1 MNYELRIRNYELNM
15 KKVILLVSCLA
26 VMVNIST
33 AQKFAQVPGTVVCY
47 QPASTEKYI
56 GSPSLVILPNGDYVA
71 SHDFF
76 GPQSSEWQQAV
87 TTIYRSKDKGKSWKK
102 ISTISGAF
110 WSSLFVHKGDL
121 YLLGPDRHHGTVL
134 IRKSTDG
141 GKTWTQP
148 TNKQNGVLL
157 TGEFHCAP
165 MPVVEY
171 NGRLWRPM
179 ETAHGPI
186 LQWGK
191 RYGAMVMSA
200 PVDADL
206 MNTKSWQTS
215 DPLLYDSTYLNG
227 NFGGWLEGN
236 FVVDKSGQMWDI
248 LRVDDKSSHAE
259 KAAMV
264 KISKD
269 GKKLSFDPQTGFIP
283 FDGGSKKF
291 VIKYDATSD
300 YYYTLANV
308 IRPADSQKFPK
319 RNPSSFRN
327 VLTLRKSKDLKN
339 WEDVKVILQHE
350 DVLKHGFQYVD
361 WLFEGNDIIVL
372 CRTAYNDGKADAH
385 NNHDANFL
393 TFHRIEGFRGL

>member
-1 MNYELRIRNYELNM
+1 MKRIN
-15 KKVILLVSCLA
+15 LLFTLVVVCVSYSL
-26 VMVNIST
+26 
-33 AQKFAQVPGTVVCY
+33 AQKFAHVPGTVVCF
-47 QPASTEKYI
+47 QPASTQQYI

-102 ISTISGAF
+102 ISTVNGAF
-110 WSSLFVHKGDL
+110 WSSLFVHKDDL

-134 IRKSTDG
+134 IRRSKDG

-148 TNKQNGVLL
+148 TNRQNGVIL
-157 TGEFHCAP
+157 TGQFHGAP

-179 ETAHGPI
+179 ETAHGPD
-186 LQWGK
+186 LAWGK

-200 PVDADL
+200 AVDADL
-206 MNTKSWQTS
+206 LDMKSWQMS
-215 DPLLYDSTYLNG
+215 SVLFYDSTYLNG
-227 NFGGWLEGN
+227 NFTGWLEGN
-236 FVVDKSGQMWDI
+236 FVVDKNNQMWNI
-248 LRVDDKSSHAE
+248 LRVDDKTTHEE

-269 GKKLSFDPQTGFIP
+269 GKKLSFDSKTGFIP

-300 YYYTLANV
+300 YYYTLTNS
-308 IRPADSQKFPK
+308 ILEKYSKEYPK
-319 RNPSSFRN
+319 RNASGFRN
-327 VLTLRKSKDLKN
+327 VLMLRKSKDLVH
-339 WEDVKVILQHE
+339 WEDVKVILEHE

-361 WLFEGNDIIVL
+361 WLFEGNDILVL
-372 CRTAYNDGKADAH
+372 CRTAYNDGKNDAK

>member
-1 MNYELRIRNYELNM
+1 MMRTLNLS
-15 KKVILLVSCLA
+15 LLLLLCTVTYS
-26 VMVNIST
+26 M
-33 AQKFAQVPGTVVCY
+33 AQKFAHVPGTVVCY
-47 QPASTEKYI
+47 QPASTQKYI
-56 GSPSLVILPNGDYVA
+56 GSPSLAILPNGDYVA

-87 TTIYRSKDKGKSWKK
+87 TTIYRSGNKGKSWKK
-102 ISTISGAF
+102 ISTVNGAF

-134 IRKSTDG
+134 IRKSTNG

-148 TNKQNGVLL
+148 TNKQNGVIL
-157 TGEFHCAP
+157 TGEFHGAP
-165 MPVVEY
+165 MPVVEH

-179 ETAHGPI
+179 ETAHGPE
-186 LQWGK
+186 LVWGK

-206 MNTKSWQTS
+206 MDAKSWQTS
-215 DPLLYDSTYLNG
+215 SVLLYDSTYLTG
-227 NFGGWLEGN
+227 NFTGWLEGN
-236 FVVDKSGQMWDI
+236 FVVGKDGQQWNI
-248 LRVDDKSSHAE
+248 LRVDDKTTHDE

-264 KISKD
+264 NISND
-269 GKKLSFDPQTGFIP
+269 GKKLSFDPKTGFIP

-291 VIKYDATSD
+291 VIKYDPESD
-300 YYYTLANV
+300 YYYTLVNP
-308 IRPADSQKFPK
+308 IPEKFREQHPK

-327 VLTLRKSKDLKN
+327 VLTLRKSKDLIH
-339 WEDVKVILQHE
+339 WEDVQVILEHE

-361 WLFEGNDIIVL
+361 WLFDGNDMIVL
-372 CRTAYNDGKADAH
+372 CRTAYNDGKDDAK

-393 TFHRIEGFRGL
+393 TFHRIEDFRSLGK

>member
-1 MNYELRIRNYELNM
+1 M
-15 KKVILLVSCLA
+15 KKINLLLMFLLA
-26 VMVNIST
+26 LMNHSI
-33 AQKFAQVPGTVVCY
+33 AQKFAHVPGTVVCY
-47 QPASTEKYI
+47 QPASTQKYI

-71 SHDFF
+71 SHDLF

-134 IRKSTDG
+134 IRRSKDG

-148 TNKQNGVLL
+148 TNRQNGVIL
-157 TGEFHCAP
+157 TGQYHCAP

-179 ETAHGPI
+179 ETAHGPE
-186 LQWGK
+186 LVWGR

-200 PVDADL
+200 SVDADL
-206 MNTKSWQTS
+206 LDMKSWRTS
-215 DPLLYDSTYLNG
+215 SVLLYDSTYLNG
-227 NFGGWLEGN
+227 NFTGWLEGN
-236 FVVDKSGQMWDI
+236 FVVDKDKQLWNI
-248 LRVDDKSSHAE
+248 LRVDDKTTHAE

-269 GKKLSFDPQTGFIP
+269 GKKLSFDPATGFIP

-300 YYYTLANV
+300 YYYTLTNS
-308 IRPADSQKFPK
+308 ILDKYSKQYPK
-319 RNPSSFRN
+319 RNASGFRN
-327 VLTLRKSKDLKN
+327 VLMLRKSKDLVN
-339 WEDVKVILQHE
+339 WEDVKVILEHE

-361 WLFEGNDIIVL
+361 WLFEGDDILVL
-372 CRTAYNDGKADAH
+372 CRTAYHDGKEDAK

-393 TFHRIEGFRGL
+393 TFYRIEGFRGL